1 MEEKTILIVIPLKE
15 KHRELLK
22 KIAGKAEIIFSDP
35 ERVAQEQVDQAE
47 IILGNI
53 PPEMVKKAKKLKWL
67 QLNSAGFDAYAK
79 ADIMGNRI
87 LTSCSGAYGQAVS
100 EHMFAMLLAMQK
112 KLHFYRDDQKL
123 HKWGDEGMVTSI
135 SDTTVMVLG
144 LGDIGK
150 HFPDTDPAYEGISS
164 ISLLKHVGRLLDENG
179 YVIENI
185 DATIIAQQPKM
196 RPYID
201 RMCNNIASALNIETD
216 QVNVK
221 ATTEEGLGFTG
232 SGEGI
237 SSHAVCAIEKY
248 TNYSSVDMTE
258 MSSGCGGCCPH
269 RETEG

>member
-1 MEEKTILIVIPLKE
+1 MRVGMGYDV
-15 KHRELLK
+15 HRL
-22 KIAGKAEIIFSDP
+22 
-35 ERVAQEQVDQAE
+35 
-47 IILGNI
+47 
-53 PPEMVKKAKKLKWL
+53 
-67 QLNSAGFDAYAK
+67 SAGRK
-79 ADIMGNRI
+79 LIMGGVEI
-87 LTSCSGAYGQAVS
+87 PYEKGLLGHSDADVLVHAIMDALLGAA
-100 EHMFAMLLAMQK
+100 A
-112 KLHFYRDDQKL
+112 
-123 HKWGDEGMVTSI
+123 
-135 SDTTVMVLG
+135 